1 MLSLAGS
8 LNLSVEFVPR
18 GSKPSTIRLITFS
31 SPVSI
36 IGHKFSKMAELQLTR
51 FPKHAFKSLVHVI
64 TSAILALLTLRL
76 IIEYFNRPL
85 TQAVMAGLD
94 VIAILCFL
102 CGLMAVYL
110 LSLLSPTD
118 IGESQET
125 SHACVIFMI
134 WASSVPFLHFQ
145 FFHTPLLELTLLFIM
160 TFLSVWFSSFV
171 QFSYMRRDSIAA
183 CCLLCAIAMLP
194 AIYAILQPTACRY
207 DMAAE
212 YVKLH
217 MMWLSGAI
225 CYTMNLPERL
235 GFFVH
240 SHLSL
245 VAMHIIAATASV
257 AFSAH
262 LLRAFQT
269 TSQFTHLCRV

>member
-1 MLSLAGS
+1 
-8 LNLSVEFVPR
+8 
-18 GSKPSTIRLITFS
+18 
-31 SPVSI
+31 
-36 IGHKFSKMAELQLTR
+36 
-51 FPKHAFKSLVHVI
+51 
-64 TSAILALLTLRL
+64 
-76 IIEYFNRPL
+76 
-85 TQAVMAGLD
+85 
-94 VIAILCFL
+94 
-102 CGLMAVYL
+102 MAVYL

-217 MMWLSGAI
+217 MIWLSGAI

-269 TSQFTHLCRV
+269 TSQFTHLCRVWYCSQHQCPDDSGCICTVQYDLWLKFQTWLLYTALFASISWQRRFLTCNPSYMKEV